1 MNTRTMR
8 REVYEAHEMM
18 RKSQIRKRCISRCRR
33 AFLRK
38 LKNVGIA
45 VILVAVA
52 VAAIANGI
60 DNASTAS
67 VEKQAK
73 TVASIPKDTNIALL
87 ENPFTPTYYVSTL
100 SAQLVNYSQGPVE
113 GGNGL
118 LMANASEVDDED
130 TSTEDED
137 TQETETKEEPTVE
150 KSEPVIMEEVTSKRE
165 ETNEIVVE
173 PKPEVETPEEHEV
186 VTCDTV
192 LEFPVV
198 GADGYSY
205 TEEDYK
211 YLLMIIVGESQNCSK
226 EHQMYVGSVVLNR
239 LHNKKYFSYADCI
252 KDIALAPNQYTCFNG
267 PNAYRDPTD
276 LNIEVAKE
284 LILYG
289 SVLPSNVIFQAQF
302 KQGQG
307 VYIQLGNTYFCWK
320 D

>member
-38 LKNVGIA
+38 LKNVGIT
-45 VILVAVA
+45 VILVAIAATA
-52 VAAIANGI
+52 VVKGI
-60 DNASTAS
+60 DNISVAN

-73 TVASIPKDTNIALL
+73 TTAYTYKDTNTTLL
-87 ENPFTPTYYVSTL
+87 DNPLGPDYFVSTL
-100 SAQLVNYSQGPVE
+100 SAQMVSFSQKPVE
-113 GGNGL
+113 GGDGL
-118 LMANASEVDDED
+118 MMINTNEMDDED
-130 TSTEDED
+130 TVIDGKDNIQNNEI
-137 TQETETKEEPTVE
+137 KEEPIVE
-150 KSEPVIMEEVTSKRE
+150 ESEPVITEEETSKKE
-165 ETNEIVVE
+165 DTNEIIPE
-173 PKPEVETPEEHEV
+173 PKPEVETPEHDV

-198 GADGYSY
+198 GADGYTY

-211 YLLMIIVGESQNCSK
+211 YLLMTIVGESQNCSK

-239 LHNKKYFSYADCI
+239 LHNKKYFNYADCI
-252 KDIALAPNQYTCFNG
+252 KDIALAPKQYTCFNG

-289 SVLPSNVIFQAQF
+289 SVLPSNVIFQAEF

>member
-33 AFLRK
+33 AFIRK

-52 VAAIANGI
+52 AAGI
-60 DNASTAS
+60 VKGVEYFGNNAFDKEAKSMAQVVEPTDTVSS
-67 VEKQAK
+67 VK
-73 TVASIPKDTNIALL
+73 
-87 ENPFTPTYYVSTL
+87 NPIFASTL
-100 SAQLVNYSQGPVE
+100 SMIIYEPLPT
-113 GGNGL
+113 NGL
-118 LMANASEVDDED
+118 TNVEWSGPINADNIVIATPSINEIADDLE
-130 TSTEDED
+130 EDEPIIED
-137 TQETETKEEPTVE
+137 AKQTV
-150 KSEPVIMEEVTSKRE
+150 KDEEVSKE
-165 ETNEIVVE
+165 ETNEITTSE
-173 PKPEVETPEEHEV
+173 PEVVTPEHEV

-198 GADGYSY
+198 GADGYTY
-205 TEEDYK
+205 TEEDYQ

-226 EHQMYVGSVVLNR
+226 QHQMYVGSVVLNR